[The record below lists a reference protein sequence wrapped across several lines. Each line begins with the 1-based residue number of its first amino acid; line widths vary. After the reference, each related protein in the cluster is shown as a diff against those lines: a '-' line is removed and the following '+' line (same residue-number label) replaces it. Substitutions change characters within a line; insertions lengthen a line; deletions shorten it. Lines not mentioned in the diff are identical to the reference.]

1 MNLAMKEGMRTMFIL
16 TSLDTR
22 GLVCGMMSRMI
33 VKCLPFVN
41 TNQVID
47 LNKPN

>member
-1 MNLAMKEGMRTMFIL
+1 MLLTIKEGMRTMFIL
-16 TSLDTR
+16 TSLDTQ

-33 VKCLPFVN
+33 VTCLPFVN

>member
-16 TSLDTR
+16 TSLDTQ